1 MRKIAFLLLVL
12 LFTGCSVEYN
22 VNLNDKISE
31 QTMISNIDLD
41 SYNLFENKP
50 ILVYYS
56 DQKKITDTTE
66 EELYSSSPQ
75 YNKKNIFKND
85 VHSIEYSYKFGANKY
100 SDSNIANSC
109 YQFFSVDTKEN
120 EVSILTGNKFYC
132 FDVYEELD
140 SVTININSNYKV
152 IQSNADKIVGKKHT
166 WYITRENASN
176 KPIIFVYDK
185 SKKNMTIM
193 QYLIDNVPLVVVVG
207 TTLMLGGITF
217 LIINTK
223 KKKANKI

>member
-1 MRKIAFLLLVL
+1 MKNKS
-12 LFTGCSVEYN
+12 LFIIILILITGCSVEYN
-22 VNLNDKISE
+22 L
-31 QTMISNIDLD
+31 NIDSSFSEHTVYIPESSEEMIDGTQYRLPALFSESRLTYD
-41 SYNLFENKP
+41 NSNLKEIKYYNIKTLKDNKFSFNF
-50 ILVYYS
+50 VY
-56 DQKKITDTTE
+56 DDNQ
-66 EELYSSSPQ
+66 L
-75 YNKKNIFKND
+75 N
-85 VHSIEYSYKFGANKY
+85 
-100 SDSNIANSC
+100 DSNIANSC

>member
-1 MRKIAFLLLVL
+1 MKNKS
-12 LFTGCSVEYN
+12 LFIIILILITGCSVEYN
-22 VNLNDKISE
+22 L
-31 QTMISNIDLD
+31 NIDSSFSEHTVYIPESSEEMIDGTQYRLPALFSESRLTYD
-41 SYNLFENKP
+41 NSNLKEIKYYNIKTLKDNKFSFNF
-50 ILVYYS
+50 VY
-56 DQKKITDTTE
+56 DDNQ
-66 EELYSSSPQ
+66 L
-75 YNKKNIFKND
+75 N
-85 VHSIEYSYKFGANKY
+85 
-100 SDSNIANSC
+100 DSNIANSC
-109 YQFFSVDTKEN
+109 YQFFSVDAKEN

-207 TTLMLGGITF
+207 TTLMFGGITF

>member
-1 MRKIAFLLLVL
+1 MKNKS
-12 LFTGCSVEYN
+12 LFIIILILITGCSVEYN
-22 VNLNDKISE
+22 L
-31 QTMISNIDLD
+31 NIDSSFSEHTVYIPESSEEMIDGTQYRLPALFSESRLTYD
-41 SYNLFENKP
+41 NSNLKEIKYYNIKTLKDNKFSFNF
-50 ILVYYS
+50 VY
-56 DQKKITDTTE
+56 DDNQ
-66 EELYSSSPQ
+66 L
-75 YNKKNIFKND
+75 N
-85 VHSIEYSYKFGANKY
+85 
-100 SDSNIANSC
+100 DSNIANSC
-109 YQFFSVDTKEN
+109 YQFFSVDAKEN

-193 QYLIDNVPLVVVVG
+193 QYLIDNK
-207 TTLMLGGITF
+207 
-217 LIINTK
+217 N
-223 KKKANKI
+223 

>member
-1 MRKIAFLLLVL
+1 MKNKI
-12 LFTGCSVEYN
+12 LFIIILILITGCSVEYN
-22 VNLNDKISE
+22 L
-31 QTMISNIDLD
+31 NIDSSFSEHTVYIPESSEEMIDGTQYRLPALFSESRLTYD
-41 SYNLFENKP
+41 NSNLKEIKYYNIKTLKDNKFSFNF
-50 ILVYYS
+50 VY
-56 DQKKITDTTE
+56 DDNQ
-66 EELYSSSPQ
+66 L
-75 YNKKNIFKND
+75 N
-85 VHSIEYSYKFGANKY
+85 
-100 SDSNIANSC
+100 DSNIANSC